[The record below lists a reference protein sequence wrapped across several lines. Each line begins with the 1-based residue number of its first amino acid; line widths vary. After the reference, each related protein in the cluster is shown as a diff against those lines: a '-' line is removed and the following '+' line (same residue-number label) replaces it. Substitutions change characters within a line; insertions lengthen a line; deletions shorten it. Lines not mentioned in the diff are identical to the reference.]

1 MLKIQQQNNIIAR
14 TEEQSITQNPNL
26 NPQII
31 SITHLICSCSI
42 LGANFADQSLSIKS
56 IN

>member
-14 TEEQSITQNPNL
+14 PEEQSITQNPNL

-31 SITHLICSCSI
+31 SIIQLICSCSI
-42 LGANFADQSLSIKS
+42 LGANFADQRIYQ
-56 IN
+56 